1 MPTNL
6 VGKNSGKEDAD
17 AGAGKE
23 HEGGDLGHDLVAA
36 DQVPVLNDCVLE
48 LAVVV
53 IPLVASNQ
61 LIVAAVTLEIIQAI
75 VNFWKRLDPL
85 LACFDL

>member
-23 HEGGDLGHDLVAA
+23 DEGGDLGHDLVAA
-36 DQVPVLNDCVLE
+36 DQVPVLDDCVLE
-48 LAVVV
+48 LAVVI
-53 IPLVASNQ
+53 IPLVAGDQ
-61 LIVAAVTLEIIQAI
+61 LIVATVALEIIEAI
-75 VNFWKRLDPL
+75 VNFLEKASSSDM
-85 LACFDL
+85 F